1 MSLDTYSAAQHK
13 LTGSALFAGAG
24 LVIEKGMF
32 EGDRIA
38 GRVVKYVDPSKS
50 TKGESSHQGHSR

>member
-1 MSLDTYSAAQHK
+1 MSFDTYGAAWYNR
-13 LTGSALFAGAG
+13 TGLALFAGAW
-24 LVIEKGMF
+24 LVKAKGMF

-50 TKGESSHQGHSR
+50 TKGESSHQGHAR